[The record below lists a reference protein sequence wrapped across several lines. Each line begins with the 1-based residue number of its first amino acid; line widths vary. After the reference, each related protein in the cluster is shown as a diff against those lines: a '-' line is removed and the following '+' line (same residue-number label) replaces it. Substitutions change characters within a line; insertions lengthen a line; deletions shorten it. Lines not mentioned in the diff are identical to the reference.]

1 MFGAPV
7 TTKPAGV
14 RSAPT
19 AAGPAGMPGGGDMMA
34 QLLPYLPK
42 ILSLAKQAPGFIV
55 GYVFTTLFFLVVYG
69 PQRFKLEIAP
79 VAGFHVV
86 CLIILAHL
94 VPIVQAALA
103 SIKAAKG
110 RAKEVDRLSADIKM
124 KQQRLNQND
133 LD

>member
-1 MFGAPV
+1 MFAAPS
-7 TTKPAGV
+7 KGGSQPQAG
-14 RSAPT
+14 
-19 AAGPAGMPGGGDMMA
+19 GMGGMPGGDMMA

-42 ILSLAKQAPGFIV
+42 ILGIAKQAPGFIF
-55 GYVFTTLFFLVVYG
+55 GYVFTILFFLIVYG

-86 CLIILAHL
+86 ALVILAHV
-94 VPIVQAALA
+94 VPIVMASLATIRAAQ
-103 SIKAAKG
+103 G
-110 RAKEVDRLSADIKM
+110 RAKEVDRLSSDIKM